1 MKYDKN
7 ITEQDIVDEYAMN
20 INKALEKANTLKEI
34 ETDNKFD
41 KMFVEEIYLLIFC
54 KRKRCFTSKYC

>member
-41 KMFVEEIYLLIFC
+41 IDVRRRNLLLILL
-54 KRKRCFTSKYC
+54 